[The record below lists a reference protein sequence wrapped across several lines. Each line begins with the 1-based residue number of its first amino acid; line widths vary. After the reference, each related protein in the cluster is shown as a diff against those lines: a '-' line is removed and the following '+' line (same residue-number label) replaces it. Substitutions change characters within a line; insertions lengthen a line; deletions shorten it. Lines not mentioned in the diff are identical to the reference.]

1 MPTLLRSVAPA
12 LLAAWLCIPAL
23 AEDDEPISV
32 PYEDMTA
39 EEIAAQ
45 EAREAEYEKAVAA
58 WTAYDEATCESQADH
73 ERRLASWRKA
83 MEEWNKNP
91 SLPSPGPRPEQVM
104 PAPPPMPRPPA
115 MGPFKGCP

>member
-1 MPTLLRSVAPA
+1 MKTRLLTLAAA
-12 LLAAWLCIPAL
+12 LLAASICAPAL
-23 AEDDEPISV
+23 AEDDEPITV
-32 PYEDMTA
+32 PYQDMTA

-58 WTAYDEATCESQADH
+58 WTAYDQATCESQADH
-73 ERRLASWRKA
+73 ERRLEAWRA
-83 MEEWNKNP
+83 ATDAWNKNP

-104 PAPPPMPRPPA
+104 PTPPSMPRPPA